1 VGFAKFVPSAV
12 VAFVSANCKSNQP
25 AILTVPRR
33 GASVSIQSVEG
44 YEHRENSEAAL
55 KSKVAA
61 ILAHISVTMGASGS
75 AASFFVARQLLQ
87 Q

>member
-1 VGFAKFVPSAV
+1 MG
-12 VAFVSANCKSNQP
+12 
-25 AILTVPRR
+25 LPRR
-33 GASVSIQSVEG
+33 GASVSIQSVED
-44 YEHRENSEAAL
+44 YDHRENREAAL

-61 ILAHISVTMGASGS
+61 ILAQLSVTMGASGS